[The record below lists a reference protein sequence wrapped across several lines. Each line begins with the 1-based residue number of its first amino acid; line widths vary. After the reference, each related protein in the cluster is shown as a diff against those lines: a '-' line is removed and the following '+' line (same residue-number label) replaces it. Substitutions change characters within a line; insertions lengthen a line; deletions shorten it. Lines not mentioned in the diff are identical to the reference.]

1 MFRNIIICDYFD
13 SIMESV
19 KGERKMNT
27 LITIFTESG
36 LILDIAFIIGVV
48 ALISLLLKDG
58 TDE

>member
-1 MFRNIIICDYFD
+1 
-13 SIMESV
+13 
-19 KGERKMNT
+19 MNT